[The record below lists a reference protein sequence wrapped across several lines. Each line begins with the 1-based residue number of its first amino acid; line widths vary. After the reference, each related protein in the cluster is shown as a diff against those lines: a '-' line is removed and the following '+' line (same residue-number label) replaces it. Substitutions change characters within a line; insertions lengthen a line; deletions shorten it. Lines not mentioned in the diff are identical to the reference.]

1 MKKVFLIFFLV
12 ACLSATVASEKH
24 ENAKANMDDWPE
36 NQYKAP
42 PGTDTYQI
50 AIWSSIAM
58 VLAAYGAARTVATI
72 DYSGDTL
79 LLCVDDSSAQDN

>member
-1 MKKVFLIFFLV
+1 MYALEAKSPVLGTLAYV
-12 ACLSATVASEKH
+12 TPACFS
-24 ENAKANMDDWPE
+24 DWPE